1 MYSGKL
7 LSFLAFN
14 STSFLSSNKG
24 SKGKKNPQKNPSVGG
39 KECVEGVWAHGGHS
53 AASEL
58 PAPYLIFH
66 NLLGVPLSATLLVP
80 MHGSWPCW

>member
-1 MYSGKL
+1 MYCGKR

-24 SKGKKNPQKNPSVGG
+24 SKGKKTPKNPVDG
-39 KECVEGVWAHGGHS
+39 KEFVEGVRAHGGHS

-58 PAPYLIFH
+58 PTPYLVFH
-66 NLLGVPLSATLLVP
+66 NLWGSSPVCHTAGPHAWQLALV
-80 MHGSWPCW
+80 